1 MASGDHYMYYFL
13 KLYSVKTKRQMQ
25 PLCKNNRVLC
35 LYSDRMLPLPSF
47 QNAPLF
53 AMDTSFNNLRLGKT
67 DMHKVVIGIF
77 FLNYSFL

>member
-35 LYSDRMLPLPSF
+35 LYSDRMLPLPAF

-53 AMDTSFNNLRLGKT
+53 ALQTSSFNDLRLGKT
-67 DMHKVVIGIF
+67 NMHKNVFAICKKTRA
-77 FLNYSFL
+77 